1 MRQVGNRSCNR
12 TSSKK
17 ISMKWKC
24 NIISEH
30 NKGEKEEKEK
40 EIKLMGILKCPG
52 ISYVTLV
59 SRKISISRIERN
71 YRKKIEN
78 LSNRLVETADYIH
91 CRYYPAY
98 YSRQWDCSFFSV
110 IPCRNEGEKWI

>member
-71 YRKKIEN
+71 YR
-78 LSNRLVETADYIH
+78 NRK
-91 CRYYPAY
+91 
-98 YSRQWDCSFFSV
+98 SQ
-110 IPCRNEGEKWI
+110 